1 MLCFNL
7 KWRHFCEFSNN
18 YGLSLFDFLAA
29 PKKPEEKK
37 PEEKKPEEQ
46 KPEVIFCVYK
56 L

>member
-1 MLCFNL
+1 M
-7 KWRHFCEFSNN
+7 
-18 YGLSLFDFLAA
+18 SLFDFLAA

-46 KPEVIFCVYK
+46 KPEVIFCAYK